1 MIFFSFSLQDSQV
14 NCIDVDPSTKGN
26 FTTRQLLKGSN
37 GSNNRRSQ
45 QSPPKCDV
53 SHAGKGQGQWSA
65 DQDVTHSSAN
75 KLGDRKRNS
84 TANSKMKIKEIE
96 KTQKKVSLKIR
107 KI

>member
-14 NCIDVDPSTKGN
+14 NCIDVDPSSKGN
-26 FTTRQLLKGSN
+26 VSTQQLLKGSN

-53 SHAGKGQGQWSA
+53 SHAGKGQGQWSVE
-65 DQDVTHSSAN
+65 QDVTHSSAN

-84 TANSKMKIKEIE
+84 TANSKVKIKEIE